1 MHRTLARIV
10 FVLICSIVAGALGI
24 ASAVLYSPPG
34 RSLLLRLVTSEAKR
48 LVRGSITI
56 EGIGGNWVDGISLE
70 RVVIRDSAGV
80 LLADVPRLDVSYRLS
95 NFLSGQV
102 VLNSLRLQ
110 QPVVQIIKHR
120 GGRLNYED
128 IFRLGEGRAPGP
140 RGPPQ
145 LIEIHD
151 LVVESGTVTIRLP
164 WNPDGRLR
172 TPQQVDSALAYER
185 SKPGRRIEEGPEG
198 LELIRTLDDVKSAMS
213 LVRISSPDNAPTL
226 VQIERLSTQISDP
239 AVRVLE
245 LKADLKTKHD
255 SLIFSVERA
264 ELPGTSLRGAG
275 RIDWPQDTL
284 QYRFGLQASRVA
296 LSDLRWISP
305 GFPDYTGKGAVTARS
320 VSNSRIEYDIRDLV
334 VGDATSRVSGRLVAI
349 TDIYQGLGFRR
360 LALGL
365 GNVDIDVV
373 RPYLDSIPFYGKL
386 SGRLG
391 ADGFFQGMTVSL
403 DWQFSDARVAGA
415 QSRIGLDGLLRLGG
429 ADGMVFEGARL
440 SNTDVDLRTV
450 RMVSPAVILEGRL
463 ALDGSL
469 TGPWKNVV
477 FGGRAEHRDEGRP
490 PSRLAGTVRLDTRG
504 DILGLETDVV
514 LDSLSFDGI
523 RRTFP
528 TMELQGSLGGP
539 VKLNGFLDRLAVDA
553 DVGGAI
559 GQIRA
564 LGIATVL
571 PPKWGADS
579 LRLTFSR
586 VNLAAMARRGPKTDL
601 AGTMDLTGTAD
612 SAVAPEGRVS
622 LTLGKGRIREFVLDS
637 ASARLSAADSVIAV
651 DTLRVAFAGGRVAG
665 SGSIGWASPKTGKL
679 TIHADTVDLAPF
691 DSLGLAL
698 TGFKRD
704 TISAVDPIM
713 EGHATADVTL
723 TGALDAYQLE
733 GSVLVN
739 PFRWLGYKA
748 TNLRGQFAW
757 TSGSSALTL
766 NAAADSLIVRS
777 MVFSNV
783 VAGGSGRA
791 DSLQWSGSLVGKD
804 SARVSAGGRFETRGE
819 VRLVHADSLNLDLFG
834 RSWRLASPLDA
845 RISDSLISL
854 DTVRMIT
861 KDGAGSVEARGD
873 LSRGAPSN
881 LAITA
886 LGVELREIY
895 GLTQQDTTGIDGS
908 VMLDARV
915 TGTSRAPELRGTGAL
930 TGGIFGDF
938 KAPLIRAAFDY
949 RDQVFRSNLTF
960 WRTGV
965 PVVEVDA
972 TLPLDLAFTSVPHR
986 QLPGPLNIVATGDSV
1001 DLGIVEAFTPNLRR
1015 VTGFLDMDVRVQ
1027 GSWDAPRLA
1036 GQARFLDGSA
1046 YVPALGV
1053 RYGPV
1058 QGGLRFTGDSI
1069 LTENFRVAGREGELQ
1084 VEGGLRL
1091 ERLTQPILG
1100 LSLSGRE
1107 FDLMDVKEYMTI
1119 QAWGDVN
1126 LSGPL
1131 LQPVL
1136 TGTGRLTN
1144 SIIYFS
1150 DLVTKQIVN
1159 LDDPMT
1165 ADLVDTLAL
1174 RRQGLRADFQSR
1186 FLDSLRIRDLDFIIG
1201 ENVWLRSNEANF
1213 QLEGRLR
1220 VNKTLDVYR
1229 MEGALSTPRGSYT
1242 LEIGPIRR
1250 VFTVERGSVRYSGD
1264 LNAELDVQARH
1275 VLAAQTSA
1283 SDTPVIAHITGTLQV
1298 PELSLTTPPDK
1309 PPRTEPEL
1317 ISLLVLGTDDPRA
1330 QPGFDPGPFAYTWGL
1345 NVLTAELQRTL
1356 LSGFGDMVEIRPGV
1370 SYNLLGSAR
1379 AATEIAVGK
1388 SIGSKLF
1395 VTANAGFCQ
1404 NVTALTAQ
1412 NFGASVEYR
1421 FQRDLR
1427 MVISAEPVRTC
1438 FGIGAEALAA
1448 SRRYQFGADLRWD
1461 REYR

>member
-10 FVLICSIVAGALGI
+10 FVLICSMVAGGLGI

-34 RSLLLRLVTSEAKR
+34 RRLLLRLVTSEAKR

-56 EGIGGNWVDGISLE
+56 EAVGGNWVDGISLE

-110 QPVVQIIKHR
+110 RPVVQIIKHR
-120 GGRLNYED
+120 GGRLNYEE
-128 IFRLGEGRAPGP
+128 IFRLREGPPGP
-140 RGPPQ
+140 GGPPQ

-151 LVVESGTVTIRLP
+151 LVVEDGTVTIRLP

-172 TPQQVDSALAYER
+172 TTGQADSALAYER
-185 SKPGRRIEEGPEG
+185 GKPGRRIEEGREG
-198 LELIRTLDDVKSAMS
+198 LELIRTLDDIQATMS
-213 LVRISSPDNAPTL
+213 LVRISSPDDAPTL
-226 VQIERLSTQISDP
+226 VQIERLSTMISDP
-239 AVRVLE
+239 AVRVVE
-245 LKADLKTKHD
+245 LKADLRAKHD

-264 ELPGTSLRGAG
+264 ELPGTSLRGTG

-284 QYRFGLQASRVA
+284 QYRFGLQASRLA
-296 LSDLRWISP
+296 LADLRWVSP
-305 GFPDYTGKGAVTARS
+305 GFPDFTGTGTVTARS
-320 VSNSRIEYDIRDLV
+320 VSNSRIEYDIRDLL
-334 VGDATSRVSGRLVAI
+334 VGDATSKVSGRLVAI
-349 TDIYQGLGFRR
+349 TDIYQGLGFRH

-373 RPYLDSIPFYGKL
+373 RPYLDSVPFYGKIT
-386 SGRLG
+386 GRLG

-403 DWQFSDARVAGA
+403 DWQFSDAKVSGA
-415 QSRIGLDGLLRLGG
+415 QSRIALDGLLRLGG
-429 ADGMVFEGARL
+429 ADGMVFEGARV

-504 DILGLETDVV
+504 ETLGLETDVV

-539 VKLNGFLDRLAVDA
+539 VKLSGFLDRLAVDA

-564 LGIATVL
+564 LGTATVL

-579 LRLTFSR
+579 LRLIFSR

-601 AGTMDLTGTAD
+601 AGTMEITGTAD
-612 SAVAPEGRVS
+612 SAVAPEGRLA

-637 ASARLSAADSVIAV
+637 ASARLSAADSVIVV
-651 DTLRVAFAGGRVAG
+651 DTLRVAFAGGRVGG
-665 SGSIGWASPKTGKL
+665 SGSIGWASPKAGKL
-679 TIHADTVDLAPF
+679 TIRADTVDLAPF

-698 TGFKRD
+698 TGFSRD
-704 TISAVDPIM
+704 STANNPIM
-713 EGHATADVTL
+713 EGHATADLTL
-723 TGALDAYQLE
+723 SGALGALQVE
-733 GSVLVN
+733 GTVLVN

-748 TNLRGQFAW
+748 TNLRSRFAW
-757 TSGSSALTL
+757 TSGSSALTV
-766 NAAADSLIVRS
+766 NASADSLIVRS

-783 VAGGSGRA
+783 VAGGSGRT

-804 SARVSAGGRFETRGE
+804 SARVSGGGRFETRGE
-819 VRLVHADSLNLDLFG
+819 VRLLHADSLNLDLFG
-834 RSWRLASPLDA
+834 RSWRLATPLDA

-861 KDGAGSVEARGD
+861 KDGGGSVEVRGD

-881 LAITA
+881 LSITA

-895 GLTQQDTTGIDGS
+895 GLTQQDTTGIGGS
-908 VMLDARV
+908 VILDARV

-938 KAPLIRAAFDY
+938 KAPLIRGAFDY
-949 RDQVFRSNLTF
+949 REQIFRSNLTF
-960 WRTGV
+960 WRTGI

-972 TLPLDLAFTSVPHR
+972 TLPLDLAFTSVQHR
-986 QLPGPLNIVATGDSV
+986 QLPGPLTIVATGDSV

-1036 GQARFLDGSA
+1036 GEARFLDGSA
-1046 YVPALGV
+1046 YVPPLGV

-1069 LTENFRVAGREGELQ
+1069 LPENFRIGGGEGELQ
-1084 VEGGLRL
+1084 VAGGLRL

-1100 LSLSGRE
+1100 LSISGRQ

-1136 TGTGRLTN
+1136 TGAGRLTN

-1159 LDDPMT
+1159 LDDPLN

-1220 VNKTLDVYR
+1220 VNKTLDLYR

-1283 SDTPVIAHITGTLQV
+1283 TDTPVIAHITGTLQV

-1345 NVLTAELQRTL
+1345 NVLTAELQRSL

-1412 NFGASVEYR
+1412 NFGASIEYR

-1427 MVISAEPVRTC
+1427 MVVSAEPVRTC

-1448 SRRYQFGADLRWD
+1448 SRRYQFGAELRWD

>member
-10 FVLICSIVAGALGI
+10 FVLICSILAAGLGI

-34 RSLLLRLVTSEAKR
+34 RRLLVRLVTIEAKR

-56 EGIGGNWVDGISLE
+56 DAVSGNWVGGLTLE

-102 VLNSLRLQ
+102 VLNSLRLER
-110 QPVVQIIKHR
+110 PVAQIIKHR

-128 IFRLGEGRAPGP
+128 IFRLREGPPGSE
-140 RGPPQ
+140 GPPQ

-151 LVVESGTVTIRLP
+151 LVIDGGTVTIRLP

-172 TPQQVDSALAYER
+172 TAREMDSALAYER
-185 SKPGRRIEEGPEG
+185 GKPGRRIEEGREG
-198 LELIRTLDDVKSAMS
+198 LELIRTIDDLQAAMS
-213 LVRISSPDNAPTL
+213 LVRISSPDDAPTL
-226 VQIERLSTQISDP
+226 IQIERLTALVSDP
-239 AVRVLE
+239 AVRI
-245 LKADLKTKHD
+245 ADLKAELRAKHD
-255 SLIFSVERA
+255 SLIFRVERA
-264 ELPGTSLRGAG
+264 ELPGTSLRGTG

-284 QYRFGLQASRVA
+284 QYRFGLQASRLA
-296 LSDLRWISP
+296 LADLRWISP
-305 GFPDYTGKGAVTARS
+305 GFPDFAGKGTVVARA
-320 VSNSRIEYDIRDLV
+320 VSNSRAEYDIRDLV
-334 VGDATSRVSGRLVAI
+334 VGDATSRISGRLVAI

-360 LALGL
+360 LGLGL
-365 GNVDIDVV
+365 TNVDIDVV
-373 RPYLDSIPFYGKL
+373 RPYLDSVPFYGKL
-386 SGRLG
+386 TGRLG

-403 DWQFSDARVAGA
+403 DWQFADAMIPGA
-415 QSRIGLDGLLRLGG
+415 QSRIALDGVLRLGG
-429 ADGMVFEGARL
+429 AEGMLFEGARL
-440 SNTDVDLRTV
+440 SSTDVDLRTV
-450 RMVSPAVILEGRL
+450 RRVSPAVILEGRL

-469 TGPWKNVV
+469 TGPWRNVV
-477 FGGRAEHRDEGRP
+477 FDGTAEHRDEGRP
-490 PSRLAGTVRLDTRG
+490 ASRLAGSVRLDTRAAV
-504 DILGLETDVV
+504 LGLETDVV

-528 TMELQGSLGGP
+528 TLELQGSLGGP
-539 VKLNGFLDRLAVDA
+539 VKLSGTLDRLAVDA

-559 GQIRA
+559 GHIHA
-564 LGIATVL
+564 LGTATVL
-571 PPKWGADS
+571 PPRWGADS

-586 VNLAAMARRGPKTDL
+586 VNLAAMARRGPPTDL
-601 AGTMDLTGTAD
+601 AGTMEITGTVD
-612 SAVAPEGRVS
+612 SAVAPEGR
-622 LTLGKGRIREFVLDS
+622 LALRLGKGRIREFALDS
-637 ASARLSAADSVIAV
+637 AAALLSAADSVIVV
-651 DTLRVAFAGGRVAG
+651 DTLRAAFAGGRVDG
-665 SGSIGWASPKTGKL
+665 SGAIGWASPQTGKL
-679 TIHADTVDLAPF
+679 TIHAEARDLAPF

-698 TGFKRD
+698 TGFSRD
-704 TISAVDPIM
+704 SAAVNPIM
-713 EGHATADVTL
+713 EGHATADLTL
-723 TGALDAYQLE
+723 SGALGALQVE
-733 GSVLVN
+733 GSALVN
-739 PFRWLGYKA
+739 PFRWLGYQA

-757 TSGSSALTL
+757 ASRDSSVTAT
-766 NAAADSLIVRS
+766 ASADSLIVRS
-777 MVFSNV
+777 MVFSSV
-783 VAGGSGRA
+783 VAGGRGRA
-791 DSLQWSGSLVGKD
+791 DSLQWSASLVGKD
-804 SARVSAGGRFETRGE
+804 SARVAGGGRFQTRGDL
-819 VRLVHADSLNLDLFG
+819 RLLHADSLNLDVLG
-834 RSWRLASPLDA
+834 RSWRLEKPLDA
-845 RISDSLISL
+845 RIHDSLISL

-861 KDGAGSVEARGD
+861 RDGAGSVEIRGD
-873 LSRGAPSN
+873 ISRGATSD

-895 GLTQQDTTGIDGS
+895 GLTQQDTAGIDGS

-915 TGTSRAPELRGTGAL
+915 TGTSRAPELRGIGAL

-938 KAPLIRAAFDY
+938 KAPLIRGAFDY
-949 RDQVFRSNLTF
+949 REQVLRSNLTF

-965 PVVEVDA
+965 PVVEMDA
-972 TLPLDLAFTSVPHR
+972 TLPVDLAFTRVARR
-986 QLPGPLNIVATGDSV
+986 QLPGPLTIVATGDSV

-1036 GQARFLDGSA
+1036 GQARFLDGNA
-1046 YVPALGV
+1046 DVPALGV
-1053 RYGPV
+1053 RYGPIS
-1058 QGGLRFTGDSI
+1058 GGLRFTGDSI
-1069 LTENFRVAGREGELQ
+1069 LPENFRVGGKEGELK

-1100 LSLSGRE
+1100 LSLSARQ
-1107 FDLMDVKEYMTI
+1107 FDLMDVREYMTL
-1119 QAWGDVN
+1119 QAWGNVS
-1126 LSGPL
+1126 LTGPL
-1131 LQPVL
+1131 FRPVM
-1136 TGTGRLTN
+1136 TGVSRLTN
-1144 SIIYFS
+1144 SVIYFS

-1159 LDDPMT
+1159 LDDPLN

-1186 FLDSLRIRDLDFIIG
+1186 FLDSLRIRDLDFIVG

-1229 MEGALSTPRGSYT
+1229 MEGSLSTPRGSYT

-1250 VFTVERGSVRYSGD
+1250 IFTVERGSVRYSGD

-1275 VLAAQTSA
+1275 VLAAQGSA
-1283 SDTPVIAHITGTLQV
+1283 TDTPVIAHITGTLQV

-1330 QPGFDPGPFAYTWGL
+1330 QLGFDPGPFAYTWGL
-1345 NVLTAELQRTL
+1345 NLLTAELQRSL
-1356 LSGFGDMVEIRPGV
+1356 MSGFGDIVEIRPGV
-1370 SYNLLGSAR
+1370 SYSLLGSAR

-1388 SIGSKLF
+1388 AIGSKLF

-1404 NVTALTAQ
+1404 NVSAVTAQ

-1421 FQRDLR
+1421 FKRDLR
-1427 MVISAEPVRTC
+1427 MVVSAEPVRTC

-1448 SRRYQFGADLRWD
+1448 ARRYQFGAELRWD